1 MKRFLLL
8 ALLLC
13 CALSWSQKKRKPLQG
28 KVLIG
33 ELIAEDGEVRI
44 RNMSSGEKVATLPG
58 GFFTLA
64 ARANDTL
71 LFQGADVIQRKM
83 VITSFDM
90 DEELVIVELDPTGTQ
105 LREVVV
111 DKNKVTSESVGLP
124 MGKEYS
130 QAERKLESATTTK
143 AQRPEGQAYTA
154 VGTDGVLNKLSG
166 RTAQLKKEAEVEKKQ
181 DLKQRLSNRYER
193 EFFTDTLKI
202 PSDHVEGFLFY
213 VVEDKKFKQTYETNN
228 SEEIELQLGVL
239 AANYRKTLKK

>member
-1 MKRFLLL
+1 MKRFLLI

-13 CALSWSQKKRKPLQG
+13 CALSWSQKKRKSLQG

-33 ELIAEDGEVRI
+33 ELVAEDGEVRI

-71 LFQGADVIQRKM
+71 LFQSPDAITRKM

-90 DEELVIVELDPTGTQ
+90 DEELVIVDLDPTGTQ
-105 LREVVV
+105 LKEVVV
-111 DKNKVTSESVGLP
+111 DKNKITSESVGLP
-124 MGKEYS
+124 QGKEYT

-143 AQRPEGQAYTA
+143 SQRPADQAYTA
-154 VGTDGVLNKLSG
+154 IGTDGVLNKLSG

-181 DLKQRLSNRYER
+181 AWKQRLSERYEKQY
-193 EFFTDTLKI
+193 FIDTLKL

-213 VVEDKKFKQTYETNN
+213 AVEDKKFMETLQSEND
-228 SEEIELQLGVL
+228 EEIQLQLGVL
-239 AANYRKTLKK
+239 ATRYKKTLKK